1 MFEDSTFE
9 STGRIHTR
17 SKRWMIVTFVINGS
31 ILLGLILIPLVF
43 PDALHRHAL
52 PFLVVAPETPTPK
65 QLPPA
70 HHPAESFMTLRN
82 FRLAMSSHLPGFR
95 QR

>member
-43 PDALHRHAL
+43 PDALPRHSIAAL
-52 PFLVVAPETPTPK
+52 MVAPNA
-65 QLPPA
+65 PA
-70 HHPAESFMTLRN
+70 
-82 FRLAMSSHLPGFR
+82 
-95 QR
+95 